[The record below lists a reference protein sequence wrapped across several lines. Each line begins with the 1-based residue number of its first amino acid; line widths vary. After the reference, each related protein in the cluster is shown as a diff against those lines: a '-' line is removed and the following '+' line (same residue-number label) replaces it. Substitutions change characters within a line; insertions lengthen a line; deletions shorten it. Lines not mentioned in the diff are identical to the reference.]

1 MDSEIKARWVAA
13 LRSGQYPQT
22 RLRLRDDYG
31 YCVYGVLCDLKN
43 PKGWNGIVDDEWAD
57 PRYFID
63 GDERQY
69 EDLPESVQRWASI
82 TEDDLTIDTVNYGTV
97 RVFELNDY
105 HSIPFNALADLI
117 EAQL

>member
-1 MDSEIKARWVAA
+1 MDSEIKAKWVAA

-22 RLRLRDDYG
+22 RSHLRDDYG

-43 PKGWNGIVDDEWAD
+43 PEGWHGVVDDEEANT
-57 PRYFID
+57 RYFID
-63 GDERQY
+63 GDERNY
-69 EDLPESVQRWASI
+69 EDLPETVQQWAGI
-82 TEDDLTIDTVNYGTV
+82 AEDDLVIHTVNYGTV

-105 HSIPFNALADLI
+105 HAVPFNTLADLI